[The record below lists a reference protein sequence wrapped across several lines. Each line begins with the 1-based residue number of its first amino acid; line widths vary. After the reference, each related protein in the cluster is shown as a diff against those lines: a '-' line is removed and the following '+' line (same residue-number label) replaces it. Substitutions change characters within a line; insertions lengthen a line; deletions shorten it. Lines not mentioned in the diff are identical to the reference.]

1 MNEKVQKI
9 KEEMG
14 KEEDEKFLD
23 FLKEIL
29 G

>member
-9 KEEMG
+9 EEEMG
-14 KEEDEKFLD
+14 KEEAENFLD